1 MDGNIC
7 MAAFRDYIGPETEIK
22 PNILRST
29 LDIVST
35 DVDCLSR
42 IYKLRFVRISTE
54 SIKSNELDSFLY
66 VSNRYIGL
74 LSPLAR
80 IKCYHR

>member
-7 MAAFRDYIGPETEIK
+7 TAVFRDYIGPETEIK
-22 PNILRST
+22 PNMLRST

-35 DVDCLSR
+35 DVDRLLR
-42 IYKLRFVRISTE
+42 IYRLRFVRISTKE
-54 SIKSNELDSFLY
+54 SIKSKEQDSFPY

-74 LSPLAR
+74 
-80 IKCYHR
+80 

>member
-7 MAAFRDYIGPETEIK
+7 TAVFRDYIGPETEIK
-22 PNILRST
+22 PNMLRST

-42 IYKLRFVRISTE
+42 IYDIG
-54 SIKSNELDSFLY
+54 Y
-66 VSNRYIGL
+66 VSFVQVQRVSNQTNGIPFYMYLIDILDHSRFWRG
-74 LSPLAR
+74 
-80 IKCYHR
+80 